1 MVRSQAHRRLPKEPS
16 PGHRVE
22 SVKGHFVI
30 PHEECE
36 MFSNLMKT
44 IVTASF
50 CLAAFAPAGAAP
62 IVAQKPAVEITGS
75 SGLVEVQ
82 YRDRHRRDFRD
93 RHHHKRRGFYRHH
106 KRGYYNGHRGY
117 RHKRHGYRHYNGYW
131 FPPAAFSFGVIIG
144 GNNRGSV
151 GVRPGYTNPQH
162 VRWCHNKYRSY
173 DQRTNTFQP
182 YHGPRRECRSPY
194 Y

>member
-1 MVRSQAHRRLPKEPS
+1 
-16 PGHRVE
+16 
-22 SVKGHFVI
+22 
-30 PHEECE
+30 
-36 MFSNLMKT
+36 MFRNLMKS

-50 CLAAFAPAGAAP
+50 CLGALAPAGAAP
-62 IVAQKPAVEITGS
+62 MMVQKPAVEMTGA
-75 SGLVEVQ
+75 SGLVEVH
-82 YRDRHRRDFRD
+82 YRDE
-93 RHHHKRRGFYRHH
+93 RRGFYRHH
-106 KRGYYNGHRGY
+106 NRGYYNGHRGF

-144 GNNRGSV
+144 GGNRG
-151 GVRPGYTNPQH
+151 GAYARPGYTNPQH

-173 DQRTNTFQP
+173 DQRSNTFQP

>member
-1 MVRSQAHRRLPKEPS
+1 MVRSHAHRRLPKEPS

-93 RHHHKRRGFYRHH
+93 RHQHKRRGFYRHH

>member
-1 MVRSQAHRRLPKEPS
+1 
-16 PGHRVE
+16 
-22 SVKGHFVI
+22 
-30 PHEECE
+30 
-36 MFSNLMKT
+36 MFSTLMKS

-50 CLAAFAPAGAAP
+50 CLAALAPAGAAP
-62 IVAQKPAVEITGS
+62 MVVQKPAVEITGS

-82 YRDRHRRDFRD
+82 YRDRHRRDFRE

>member
-93 RHHHKRRGFYRHH
+93 RHQHKRRGFYRHH

>member
-1 MVRSQAHRRLPKEPS
+1 
-16 PGHRVE
+16 
-22 SVKGHFVI
+22 
-30 PHEECE
+30 
-36 MFSNLMKT
+36 MFSNLMKS

-62 IVAQKPAVEITGS
+62 MVVQKPAIEITGS

-82 YRDRHRRDFRD
+82 YRDRHRRDFRE

-144 GNNRGSV
+144 GNNRGSI

>member
-36 MFSNLMKT
+36 MFSNLMRT

-182 YHGPRRECRSPY
+182 YRGPRRECRSPY

>member
-36 MFSNLMKT
+36 MFSNLMRT